1 MIILKLL
8 GLKFLK
14 LICMFLLGR
23 DSATEKVKKKVFFQT
38 RGMEKKEFYSYIF
51 TMMSLKPSS

>member
-1 MIILKLL
+1 MIILKLW

-23 DSATEKVKKKVFFQT
+23 DSATEKVKKKSFFK
-38 RGMEKKEFYSYIF
+38 RVEWKKKEFYSYIF